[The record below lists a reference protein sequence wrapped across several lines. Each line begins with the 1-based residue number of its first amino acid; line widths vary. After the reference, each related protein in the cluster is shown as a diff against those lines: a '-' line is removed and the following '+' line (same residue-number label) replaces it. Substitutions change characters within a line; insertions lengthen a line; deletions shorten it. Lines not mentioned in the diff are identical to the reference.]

1 MFCLRIG
8 SVTVRITVPFL
19 AILAWLFACSDA
31 ALRQL
36 AFGACLLHES
46 GHLVMM
52 GLLRQPVR
60 QITCYGVGIQI
71 QAESCLYPLW
81 QDALV
86 LLAGPF
92 CNLLFAGVLWLCG
105 VQGAAVVVQLG
116 IGLLNLLPF
125 QQLDGGAF
133 LRLWL
138 PEQGEWFLRGVCVLL
153 AVGGLCWGGV
163 AGITNI
169 TYYCFL
175 GSLLITELLTK

>member
-1 MFCLRIG
+1 M
-8 SVTVRITVPFL
+8 TVRITVPFL
-19 AILAWLFACSDA
+19 AILAWLFACSDS

-86 LLAGPF
+86 LMAGPECF
-92 CNLLFAGVLWLCG
+92 GSVVCEGRQLLCSW
-105 VQGAAVVVQLG
+105 
-116 IGLLNLLPF
+116 
-125 QQLDGGAF
+125 
-133 LRLWL
+133 
-138 PEQGEWFLRGVCVLL
+138 EQEC
-153 AVGGLCWGGV
+153 
-163 AGITNI
+163 
-169 TYYCFL
+169 
-175 GSLLITELLTK
+175 